1 MLEVE
6 IKFTDPDF
14 AVLEEKL
21 SQARA
26 EGCEPEHEEEDTYF
40 NAPDRDFSKTDEALR
55 MRCSGGSSVV
65 TYKGP
70 KVDAKTKTR
79 AEIDVPLGAGE
90 EPAENFA
97 RMLLRLGYRPAGV
110 VRKIRKAYRLESG
123 GLPVTVCLD
132 TVQGLG
138 RFAELEI
145 KVPESQLET
154 ARSAILELA
163 GTWGLKDSER
173 RSYLELL
180 LSKESSSS
188 K

>member
-6 IKFTDPDF
+6 IKFTAPDF
-14 AVLEEKL
+14 AVLEERLK
-21 SQARA
+21 QARA
-26 EGCEPEHEEEDTYF
+26 EESEPEHDEEDTYF

-55 MRCSGGSSVV
+55 MRCTGEASLV

-79 AEIDVPLGAGE
+79 AEIDVALASGE

-97 RMLLRLGYRPAGV
+97 RLLLRLGYKPAGV
-110 VRKIRKAYRLESG
+110 VRKTRKAFRLESG

-132 TVQGLG
+132 TVQELG

-154 ARSAILELA
+154 ARNTILDLA
-163 GTWGLKDSER
+163 GKWGLKDSER

-180 LSKESSSS
+180 LSKEASSS